1 MSKGQ
6 VGRIYFTWICL
17 LDQCFKSL
25 IKWPSKAKIMKHMP
39 LSFKLKYPNTR
50 AIIDCTEFFVTKP
63 KNPTAQSRTRS
74 CHKAHNTVKSLLAI
88 TPNGMWTGNISDRAV
103 KTRSG
108 FLDLVQKDHAIMAD
122 RGFLIS
128 DCLLEKVARLN
139 MPPFTRACS
148 YGKGRHLRASE
159 IRESKQIASLRI
171 DIEEL

>member
-1 MSKGQ
+1 
-6 VGRIYFTWICL
+6 
-17 LDQCFKSL
+17 
-25 IKWPSKAKIMKHMP
+25 MP

-103 KTRSG
+103 KTRRE
-108 FLDLVQKDHAIMAD
+108 FLHLVKKDDAIMAD
-122 RGFLIS
+122 RGFLMG
-128 DCLLEKVARLN
+128 DCLLEKGAQLN
-139 MPPFTRACS
+139 MSPFTHACS
-148 YGKGRHLRASE
+148 YGKGRHRRASE

-171 DIEEL
+171 DIE